1 MSVIV
6 CLILVLRTVQ
16 RTIGAEYGPYSV
28 TWSEGALEGLVGLV
42 PPLKILGKSRP
53 MWHRFEQGHGSIVE
67 VSL

>member
-1 MSVIV
+1 VPDSAAGGW
-6 CLILVLRTVQ
+6 LTPKN
-16 RTIGAEYGPYSV
+16 GPYSV

-53 MWHRFEQGHGSIVE
+53 MWHRFEQAHGSIVE